1 MSASVSTT
9 STAEI
14 NTQVSSTDRL
24 IFTAFVAIALHALLI
39 FGVVFDASKLL
50 PKTQTSINVTLATHR
65 DKTEPEKADFLAQHN
80 QQASGT
86 EQKAK
91 EITVTKEALIAD
103 TQIREVTPPT
113 EPVRRQ
119 ENTQNQQVISTDS
132 ASRWKINANQE
143 REQQEQTQQ
152 GRTDTQLKHSAEIAS
167 LQAKLA
173 KMRQAY
179 AKRPRIRRLTSVAT
193 KAAVDAEYLSK
204 WASKVEFVGNR
215 NYPEQALQQDITGT
229 LRMAVT
235 VMPSGRVERIELLHS
250 SGYKMLDRAAMQ
262 IVHMASPFAPFPE
275 EIRRNTDQLE
285 IIRTWHFEI
294 SGLSTSR

>member
-1 MSASVSTT
+1 MSATISTT
-9 STAEI
+9 STAAI
-14 NTQVSSTDRL
+14 NPSVSSTDRL
-24 IFTAFVAIALHALLI
+24 IFTAFIAIALHALLI
-39 FGVVFDASKLL
+39 FGVVFDANK
-50 PKTQTSINVTLATHR
+50 PPAAYQPSINVTLATHK
-65 DKTEPEKADFLAQHN
+65 DKVKPDKADFLAQHN

-86 EQKAK
+86 EQQAK

-103 TQIREVTPPT
+103 TQIREITPPA
-113 EPVRRQ
+113 EQQRSQVQ
-119 ENTQNQQVISTDS
+119 IQNQVIVSTTS
-132 ASRWKINANQE
+132 ASRWQIDAEQDQAQKNQL
-143 REQQEQTQQ
+143 QPGQ
-152 GRTDTQLKHSAEIAS
+152 TDTQLNHSAEIAS

-173 KMRQAY
+173 RMRQAY

-193 KAAVDAEYLSK
+193 KASVDAEYLSK

-215 NYPEQALQQDITGT
+215 NYPEQALERDITGT

-235 VMPSGRVERIELLHS
+235 LMPNGRIDKIELLHS

-262 IVHMASPFAPFPE
+262 IVHMASPFAPFPA
-275 EIRRNTDQLE
+275 EIKRSVDQLE